1 MCLPAGAT
9 AEATKF
15 TGEVTVAPLPGD
27 VIVTPFTVVLPL
39 VLEVDVVVVGVVD
52 VEVVVVGGGVEV
64 EVVVVGGVEVVEVV
78 PTVID
83 IELLKASPAVFQPTT
98 LRVWLPVLRVTK
110 VSRLACCTV

>member
-1 MCLPAGAT
+1 METMCLPAGAT

-39 VLEVDVVVVGVVD
+39 VLEVDVVVVGVV
-52 VEVVVVGGGVEV
+52 EV

-98 LRVWLPVLRVTK
+98 LRVCLPVLRVTK